1 MKTHQQTKKMA
12 EGALMIAF
20 ATVLGIFPLAQ
31 LPYGGSVTVA
41 SMLPI
46 VLISYRHGIKW
57 GMGAGFIFG
66 VIQQL
71 LGLSNLSYFTTWQ
84 SIVAIVLLDY
94 LVAFSV
100 VGIAGVFR
108 RFSFLQRDALLLGSL
123 FGSILRYL
131 CHVISGATV
140 WAGLSIPTEAALAY
154 SLAYN
159 ATYMVPEAIVLCIA
173 SYYLGSMLDFGKE
186 EITRLPTVQTAS
198 RGANILVALAGLVG
212 GGALVFDTVMIF
224 SRMQDAE
231 TGEFNISLLQVERF
245 AGSFWMAVVIVTG
258 VAVLAVGVMLAV
270 RRWLLKRVPKMPNT

>member
-1 MKTHQQTKKMA
+1 
-12 EGALMIAF
+12 MIAF